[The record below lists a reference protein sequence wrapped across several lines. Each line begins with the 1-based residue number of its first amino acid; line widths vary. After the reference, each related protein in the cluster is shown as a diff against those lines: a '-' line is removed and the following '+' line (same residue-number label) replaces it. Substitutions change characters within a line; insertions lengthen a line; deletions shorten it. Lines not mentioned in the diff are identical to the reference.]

1 MGAGMTSNLHF
12 EAGGTIGSQVVEGSS
27 WVSVDITDLDTAV
40 RLTVF
45 ISKKPAQL
53 RELAQE
59 LSLITDRLLGIA
71 EELEE
76 PEANDSNA
84 LPATDP
90 AAYPELSMEVNG

>member
-12 EAGGTIGSQVVEGSS
+12 EAGGTVGSQVTEGSS
-27 WVSVDITDLDTAV
+27 WVAVDITDIDTAA

-45 ISKKPAQL
+45 VSKKPAQL
-53 RELAQE
+53 RQLARELE
-59 LSLITDRLLGIA
+59 LVTDRLLGIA

-76 PEANDSNA
+76 PEADDNNA

-90 AAYPELSMEVNG
+90 AAYPELSMEGDL

>member
-12 EAGGTIGSQVVEGSS
+12 EAGGTIGSKVVEGSS
-27 WVSVDITDLDTAV
+27 WVSADIYDIDTAA

-45 ISKKPAQL
+45 VSKTPDQL
-53 RELAQE
+53 RELARE

-76 PEANDSNA
+76 PEADDSNT

-90 AAYPELSMEVNG
+90 ACYYGLTMECDG